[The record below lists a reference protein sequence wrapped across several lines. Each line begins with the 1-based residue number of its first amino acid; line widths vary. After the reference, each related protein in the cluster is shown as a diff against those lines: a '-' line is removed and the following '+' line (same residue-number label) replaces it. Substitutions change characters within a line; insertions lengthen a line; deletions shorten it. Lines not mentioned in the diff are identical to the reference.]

1 MGVTG
6 MARICAGT
14 GVRYD
19 GDMELYGAWCR
30 LRGATSLLS
39 RVSLGYGDVSL
50 GTGMG
55 MCVGMCGCVC
65 WL

>member
-6 MARICAGT
+6 MARTCAGT
-14 GVRYD
+14 GVRYE
-19 GDMELYGAWCR
+19 GDMYGAWCR
-30 LRGATSLLS
+30 LRGVTSLVYGE
-39 RVSLGYGDVSL
+39 VSM